1 VNGLSVADKGKLI
14 VPTKPGLGLAFD
26 QTAIKTHEVK

>member
-1 VNGLSVADKGKLI
+1 VDYLGKLI

-26 QTAIKTHEVK
+26 QNAIKAYEVK